1 MALANGSGTGGFLSP
16 RVRRKSI
23 SSKSAG
29 SDKSEAM
36 NLLRVWE
43 EDREEEEDHD
53 SSICFN
59 VGGGSGSITTNLDR
73 QAECLDPNCSYNHSS
88 AESFRHQR
96 GTLNGFFLFK

>member
-1 MALANGSGTGGFLSP
+1 
-16 RVRRKSI
+16 
-23 SSKSAG
+23 
-29 SDKSEAM
+29 M

-43 EDREEEEDHD
+43 EEREEEEDHD